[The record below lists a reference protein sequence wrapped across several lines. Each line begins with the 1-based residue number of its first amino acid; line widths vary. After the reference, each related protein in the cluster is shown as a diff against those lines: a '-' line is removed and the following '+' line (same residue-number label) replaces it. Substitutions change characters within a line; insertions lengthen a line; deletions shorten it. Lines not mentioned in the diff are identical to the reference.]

1 GTIAANP
8 DNLFGV
14 TGVAYSATLSAYRIF
29 NCAGLGED
37 DIILAGMLRAVE
49 DGNDILSMS
58 LGGVGGW
65 SSSTLDVVASRIVE
79 SGKLVVVAAGNQGEE
94 GAWFASSPATGEGVL
109 SIASLESPIVPLQSA
124 VVGGAEH
131 EPILYYDIL
140 PLTNRTTPIP
150 IYVTSNNTADN
161 EDACRP
167 FSPDTPDLRDY
178 IVVTRDTPLKG
189 GCKRRIKLEN
199 LFEKGAKTVLFYQN
213 DGDFDSIHARFEQV
227 GDMSISYIQR
237 ADGEFL
243 VQQWVEGKN
252 VTLTFPEKGGVVE
265 FQDPKGGL
273 ISAFTSYG
281 PSFDF
286 HFKPSF
292 AVPGGNVLSTWPT
305 AMGSYAIL
313 SGTSMA
319 TPFAAGAAALL
330 LEVRGKTNEV
340 VQEVRTFFETNA
352 VGVPASKNG
361 DRLQTIAQQGAG
373 LVNVYNAIQSTT
385 IVSPGELILNDT
397 AHFKGEQTFTV
408 KNTGTSAK
416 SYTLKHL
423 PAGTAMTFN
432 GSSPFPAPGPVP
444 LADASAEAAL
454 STSSFS
460 LGAGESQTITATFT
474 PPTSLDAVNFPVY
487 GGFIEVEADGETQH
501 VSYLGLAA
509 SLKDKSILDR
519 TNSWSSLITLPAVL
533 DPNTGGAQTEPA
545 NYTMDPSSLAP
556 LLLWR
561 FAFGTPKSEVNL
573 VDASNGNSNGTDI
586 VGSLHSDEYF
596 RRDFFILIQNVS
608 ISAGVFANGSRIP
621 DGTYRVNLRALKVTG
636 DPTKE
641 EDWDSW
647 FSPVMGLSSPTN
659 STSK

>member
-1 GTIAANP
+1 
-8 DNLFGV
+8 
-14 TGVAYSATLSAYRIF
+14 
-29 NCAGLGED
+29 
-37 DIILAGMLRAVE
+37 
-49 DGNDILSMS
+49 
-58 LGGVGGW
+58 
-65 SSSTLDVVASRIVE
+65 
-79 SGKLVVVAAGNQGEE
+79 
-94 GAWFASSPATGEGVL
+94 
-109 SIASLESPIVPLQSA
+109 
-124 VVGGAEH
+124 
-131 EPILYYDIL
+131 
-140 PLTNRTTPIP
+140 
-150 IYVTSNNTADN
+150 
-161 EDACRP
+161 
-167 FSPDTPDLRDY
+167 
-178 IVVTRDTPLKG
+178 
-189 GCKRRIKLEN
+189 
-199 LFEKGAKTVLFYQN
+199 
-213 DGDFDSIHARFEQV
+213 
-227 GDMSISYIQR
+227 
-237 ADGEFL
+237 
-243 VQQWVEGKN
+243 
-252 VTLTFPEKGGVVE
+252 
-265 FQDPKGGL
+265 
-273 ISAFTSYG
+273 
-281 PSFDF
+281 
-286 HFKPSF
+286 
-292 AVPGGNVLSTWPT
+292 
-305 AMGSYAIL
+305 
-313 SGTSMA
+313 MA

-340 VQEVRTFFETNA
+340 VQEVRTYFETNS

-361 DRLQTIAQQGAG
+361 DRLQTVAQQGAG

-444 LADASAEAAL
+444 LTDASAEVAL

-474 PPTSLDAVNFPVY
+474 PPTSLDAVAFPVY
-487 GGFIEVEADGETQH
+487 GGFIEVEADDETQH

-545 NYTMDPSSLAP
+545 NYTMDPNSLAP

-647 FSPVMGLSSPTN
+647 FSPVMSLSSPTN
-659 STSK
+659 STSN